1 MSSTLFAVLLAAFA
15 AAALLVLIRVLR
27 PKDDDLDFF
36 YNPNQGERQTHRWG
50 FTDTKFEFAG
60 PREVRV
66 TGSRYPLCGY
76 VMPRFID
83 FAEEVLDVPFGPE
96 YAAREIEDKQ
106 VAPSRAGQ
114 EVLGALGQRLKPEQ
128 ISVDDEER
136 LVHSHGQLSVDEIY
150 RLLYKGPLARFVD
163 IVVYPENEDD
173 VQAVVQVAS
182 TCDLCLVPYG
192 GGSNVSGALAL
203 PPGEER
209 PIVSV
214 DMRRMDRIL
223 WLDEDNLQA
232 CVEAGVYGMDLE
244 RELDA
249 LGYTSGHDPDSV
261 ELSTLG
267 GWISTNAS
275 GMKKNRYG
283 NIEDIVLEATLVTPA
298 GEMETLRVTPRNSVG
313 VQPRGFLFGSEG
325 NFGIITKA
333 VIKVHPKPEARRYG
347 SLVFPTFEDG
357 VRYLKELRQTGVLP
371 ASIRLVNN
379 FEFRFGQALKP
390 APSFFKGLME
400 KVQKFVLLRVKG
412 FEPLQMCACTVVM
425 EGTREEVRHQA
436 KVIFGLLKKH
446 GGLSGGA
453 SNGKRGY
460 MLTFGIAYIRDFFNQ
475 FHALGETFETSV
487 PWDRIHPVIDAVWE
501 ELQKHHREKGIEG
514 KPYLA
519 YRVTQTYH
527 TGVCI
532 YFTMGVSG
540 RTLSN
545 AVEVYCDMEHHL
557 RQTILDNGGSLSHHH
572 GIGKIRAGFLDQV
585 HSASSV
591 EVIRR
596 AKEAMDPGNLF
607 AIGNGVFA
615 DVAGPSRPAGPSN
628 ADGSAEPAAS

>member
-1 MSSTLFAVLLAAFA
+1 MSPTLLAVLLFALAVAAIL
-15 AAALLVLIRVLR
+15 ALRRLVR
-27 PKDDDLDFF
+27 PRDDDLGSF
-36 YNPNQGERQTHRWG
+36 YDMTRGERFTHRWG
-50 FTDTKFEFAG
+50 FTDTQFEFAG
-60 PREVRV
+60 PRQVRV

-83 FAEEVLDVPFGPE
+83 FAEEVLEVPFGPE
-96 YAAREIEDKQ
+96 YVAREIEDKQ
-106 VAPSRAGQ
+106 VAPSRAEEQ
-114 EVLGALGQRLKPEQ
+114 VLTALGQRLRPEQ
-128 ISVDDEER
+128 VSVEDQDR

-150 RLLYKGPLARFVD
+150 RLLYKGPLARLADV
-163 IVVYPENEDD
+163 VVYPENEDD
-173 VQAVVQVAS
+173 VRAIVEVAAER
-182 TCDLCLVPYG
+182 DLCLVPYG
-192 GGSNVSGALAL
+192 GGSNVSGALLCPAE
-203 PPGEER
+203 EER
-209 PIVSV
+209 VILSV

-232 CVEAGVYGMDLE
+232 SVEAGIYGMDLE
-244 RELDA
+244 RELDT

-283 NIEDIVLEATLVTPA
+283 NIEDIVLEATLVTPT
-298 GEMETLRVTPRNSVG
+298 GDVETLHATPRNSAG
-313 VQPRGFLFGSEG
+313 VQPRGLLFGSEG

-333 VIKVHPKPEARRYG
+333 IIKVHPKPRARRYG

-357 VRYLKELRQTGVLP
+357 VRFLKELRQTGVLP

-390 APSFFKGLME
+390 APTFFKGILE
-400 KVQKFVLLRVKG
+400 KIQKFVLLRVKG
-412 FEPLQMCACTVVM
+412 FEPLEMCACTIVM

-436 KVIFGLLKKH
+436 PVIFGLARRH
-446 GGLSGGA
+446 GGLNGGA

-487 PWDRIHPVIDAVWE
+487 PWDRIHQVIGAVGE
-501 ELQKHHREKGIEG
+501 ELQKQHREHGIEG
-514 KPYLA
+514 TPYLS

-532 YFTMGVSG
+532 YFTMGLSG
-540 RTLSN
+540 RSLPN
-545 AVEVYCDMEHHL
+545 AIEVFHDIEHHL

-572 GIGKIRAGFLDQV
+572 GVGKIRASFLPQV
-585 HSASSV
+585 HSANSMAV
-591 EVIRR
+591 MRQ
-596 AKEAMDPGNLF
+596 AKQAMDPKNLF
-607 AIGNGVFA
+607 AIRNGVFA
-615 DVAGPSRPAGPSN
+615 DLADTPDSRTN
-628 ADGSAEPAAS
+628 